1 MNKIH
6 IHMVSDATGDT
17 VVHLTRACL
26 AQFEDVQIHEHLWIL
41 MRTQKQIDDVIE
53 SLDLF
58 PGIVVF
64 TLVDP
69 ILQERLKLGCASKQ
83 TPCVSVLEPVINL
96 LTLYLGK
103 QSRNLPGKQY
113 VIDDNY
119 FNKIDAIDFA
129 IFHDDG
135 QGLNTVHEA
144 DVILVGISRT
154 SKTPTCLY
162 LAQHGVR
169 AANFPLVPGNDLPP
183 EILNAKGPLF
193 VGLTEN
199 AERVLAIR
207 KHRMYVMEGN
217 KEADYVNPEKIDE
230 EIKWAKR
237 IFAQKEWPHIDVT
250 NRSIEETAAAVLKLL
265 VKRKTKEEMKQA
277 SSSA

>member
-1 MNKIH
+1 MKKIH

-26 AQFEDVQIHEHLWIL
+26 AQFDEIEIVEHLWIL
-41 MRTQKQIDDVIE
+41 MRTQKQINDVVE

-58 PGIVVF
+58 PGVVVF

-69 ILQERLKLGCASKQ
+69 VLQERLKAGCAEKQ
-83 TPCVSVLEPVINL
+83 VPCVSVLDPVINL
-96 LTLYLGK
+96 LTLQLGK
-103 QSRNLPGKQY
+103 QSKNLPGKQY

-129 IFHDDG
+129 LFHDDG
-135 QGLNTVHEA
+135 QGLNTIHEA
-144 DVILVGISRT
+144 DVVLVGISRT

-162 LAQHGVR
+162 LAQHAVK

-183 EILNAKGPLF
+183 LLMEAEGPLF
-193 VGLTEN
+193 VGLVEN
-199 AERVLAIR
+199 ADRILAIR
-207 KHRMYVMEGN
+207 KHRMHSMSGN
-217 KEADYVNPEKIDE
+217 EEADYVNPEKIDE
-230 EIKWAKR
+230 ELKWAKR
-237 IFAQKEWPHIDVT
+237 LFAKKEWPCIDVT

-265 VKRKTKEEMKQA
+265 VKRKMKA
-277 SSSA
+277 DVKRANTSA